1 MIDISV
7 IIPAYNV
14 AKYLPRALD
23 SLLGQTFA
31 CYEIIVVDDGSADAT
46 PRICDE
52 YAAIDSRIKVIH
64 QKNSGAPAAR
74 NAAIDIAQGKYLFF
88 MDGDDWAEPEMLA
101 DMHATAEKY
110 SAEMVVAG
118 FFIDTCY
125 GSEDVWSQKI
135 CIPDAFYDNAS
146 DFRIASVNMFDHNLL
161 YVPWNKLVL
170 AERMNR
176 LNIRFRNT
184 KMDDFPFN
192 LDYVRDIDR
201 VAVMGNAYY
210 HFMRERTESETAR
223 YNPSLAAKREEEH
236 AWMKEMFEY
245 WGMADDKNA
254 QEMIARRYVERIFG
268 VVENITCKASP
279 LSVREKCAA
288 IAKVISAPD
297 VEKQLPVMKPR
308 SFMMKIMLIPIKLR
322 SAFLTYTLGCVMS
335 FVKRRFSGI
344 FARLKAGR

>member
-14 AKYLPRALD
+14 EKYLPRALD
-23 SLLGQTFA
+23 SLLRQKSA
-31 CYEIIVVDDGSADAT
+31 CYEVILVDDGSTDGT

-52 YAAIDSRIKVIH
+52 YAALDSRIKVIH

-74 NAAIDIAQGKYLFF
+74 NAAIDIAKGKYLFF
-88 MDGDDWAEPEMLA
+88 MDGDDWAEPEMLME
-101 DMHATAEKY
+101 MHAAAEKY

-125 GSEDVWSQKI
+125 GTEDVWSQKI
-135 CIPDAFYDNAS
+135 SIPDAFYDNAG

-192 LDYVRDIDR
+192 LDYVRDIEL

-210 HFMRERTESETAR
+210 HFMRERAESETAR
-223 YNPSLAAKREEEH
+223 YNPALAAKREEEH
-236 AWMKEMFEY
+236 AWITELFEY
-245 WGMADDKNA
+245 WGMGNDPVAR
-254 QEMIARRYVERIFG
+254 EMIARRYIERIFG
-268 VVENITCKASP
+268 VIENITCKASP
-279 LSVREKCAA
+279 LTAREKCAA
-288 IAKVISAPD
+288 ISKVIAAPD
-297 VEKQLPVMKPR
+297 VKKQLPVMKPR
-308 SFMMKIMLIPIKLR
+308 SLMMKLMLIPLKLR
-322 SAFLTYTLGCVMS
+322 SAFLAYALGCVMS
-335 FVKRRFSGI
+335 LVKRRFSGI